1 MKRNTILRYLIIFII
16 LMFVLVL
23 LGYSIEFKKI
33 KEHYIKTLTI
43 DLKHLGEALA
53 PSVLVYIE
61 EKDYRNLDKFIKR
74 IGKNIKTRITVIE
87 LDGIVV
93 ADSESNPSFMENHK
107 NRPEIIK
114 ALNEG
119 IGISLRH
126 SSIVDADMLYVALP
140 IRKNDE
146 HIAVIRTSMF
156 LKSIDL
162 ILQEVK
168 EDIFWSLVIFSLAV
182 LAVAI
187 FISLKWTASL
197 RRITLLSKKLANGD
211 FNARILFPTVG
222 EFKQLADNLNY
233 MGNKIEKFF
242 EELSQQKEQLSTI
255 INSINEFLIVVNK
268 NGEIILCNKSF
279 KDFIEDDKVEGK
291 HYWEVLRKPEISE
304 LIKNLWINSNIKFVE
319 IELDGKRYSCSGV
332 KLALREEAVLIFS
345 DITYVYSLNKIK
357 QDLVA
362 NVSHE
367 LRTPLTAI
375 KGFVETLQQE
385 AEPQHQYYIDIIK
398 KHTERLIKIV
408 NDLLSLSYL
417 EARTSS
423 IVFERVNLK
432 DLLKN
437 VELIFKN
444 KISEKDLVFNY
455 TMQDDVPEIMA
466 DSRLIENML
475 INLVENAINY
485 TDEGEISIDVRMED
499 SFVRI
504 EVEDTGIGIPEKSL
518 LRIFERFYVVDK
530 SRSRKSGGSG
540 LGLSI
545 VKHIV
550 LMHNGSI
557 DIKSEVNK
565 GTSFIVKLP
574 INQKIDNFF

>member
-1 MKRNTILRYLIIFII
+1 MKSNTLLRYFILFII
-16 LMFVLVL
+16 SMFILVL
-23 LGYSIEFKKI
+23 LAYSIESKKI
-33 KEHYIKTLTI
+33 KEHYIKALTI
-43 DLKHLGEALA
+43 GLKHLGEALA
-53 PSVLVYIE
+53 PSALIYIE
-61 EKDYRNLDKFIKR
+61 KKDYSNLDIFIKK
-74 IGKNIKTRITVIE
+74 IGKNIKIRITVIKS
-87 LDGIVV
+87 DGTVV

-107 NRPEIIK
+107 NRLEIMK
-114 ALNEG
+114 ALNESV
-119 IGISLRH
+119 GISLRH
-126 SSIVDADMLYVALP
+126 SSTVNADMLYVAVP

-146 HIAVIRTSMF
+146 IIAVVRTSMF

-162 ILQEVK
+162 LLQEVK

-182 LAVAI
+182 LAIAI
-187 FISLKWTASL
+187 FISLKWKVAL
-197 RRITLLSKKLANGD
+197 KRITLLSKKLADGD
-211 FNARILFPTVG
+211 FNARILIPTVSG
-222 EFKQLADNLNY
+222 LKQLADNLNY
-233 MGNKIEKFF
+233 MGNKSAKAF

-279 KDFIEDDKVEGK
+279 KDFIKDDKVEGK
-291 HYWEVLRKPEISE
+291 HYWEVMRKLEISE
-304 LIKNLWINSNIKFVE
+304 LIKNLWINSDIKLVE
-319 IELDGKRYSCSGV
+319 IELDGKIYSCSGV

-345 DITYVYSLNKIK
+345 DITYIYSLNKMK
-357 QDLVA
+357 RDLVA

-385 AEPQHQYYIDIIK
+385 AEPQHQYYIEIIK

-408 NDLLSLSYL
+408 NNLLSLSYL
-417 EARTSS
+417 ESRTSS
-423 IVFERVNLK
+423 IVYERVNLI

-444 KISEKDLVFNY
+444 KIFEKGLVFNY

-466 DSRLIENML
+466 DSMLIENML

-485 TDEGEISIDVRMED
+485 TDEGRVSIDVRRED
-499 SFVRI
+499 SFVQI
-504 EVEDTGIGIPEKSL
+504 EIEDTGIGIPEKSL
-518 LRIFERFYVVDK
+518 SRIFERFYVVDK

-557 DIKSEVNK
+557 DVRSEVNK

-574 INQKIDNFF
+574 INQKN